1 MAKVTVPSDTLAT
14 FQTIGKSIC
23 LRNRKEGYTVSKVSR
38 PRFVSLESEE
48 LVFDQAKATLGE
60 WRGLTDGQRQE
71 WQELGLVGYMDGI
84 DLFMR
89 EGWKAGL
96 QSIYGYARYGQNVYM
111 KG

>member
-1 MAKVTVPSDTLAT
+1 MAKVTIPSDTFST
-14 FQTIGKSIC
+14 FQTLGKSVC
-23 LRNRKEGYTVSKVSR
+23 LRQRKEGFTVSKVSR

-48 LVFDQAKATLGE
+48 LIKDQAEATLGE
-60 WRGLTDGQRQE
+60 WRGLTDGQKQD
-71 WQELGLVGYMDGI
+71 WQELAEEGYQDGI